1 MAETSQTIPKYHR
14 IAQDMIQ
21 MIREG
26 NLELGARIPS
36 ENEIIRTYG
45 VSNTTARKA
54 LQEIEHAGWVVKV
67 KGRGTFVE
75 NNKVERSADK
85 ILSFTRNMLQ
95 AGRKPSTRLLDARV
109 LAKGYS
115 STVNGRRYA
124 IKHPVFKIHRL
135 RLADDLPVML
145 EVRYISMAFC
155 PAIDKKDLEG
165 SLYEM
170 YEKDYKLHLRE
181 INQMLSIVMLSAEVM
196 EFFDL
201 AEPVPAFR
209 VEGVT
214 FCGKG
219 MILEMEDSLYRGDQY
234 RFAVKAT

>member
-75 NNKVERSADK
+75 NNKV
-85 ILSFTRNMLQ
+85 
-95 AGRKPSTRLLDARV
+95 
-109 LAKGYS
+109 
-115 STVNGRRYA
+115 
-124 IKHPVFKIHRL
+124 
-135 RLADDLPVML
+135 
-145 EVRYISMAFC
+145 
-155 PAIDKKDLEG
+155 
-165 SLYEM
+165 
-170 YEKDYKLHLRE
+170 
-181 INQMLSIVMLSAEVM
+181 
-196 EFFDL
+196 
-201 AEPVPAFR
+201 
-209 VEGVT
+209 
-214 FCGKG
+214 
-219 MILEMEDSLYRGDQY
+219 
-234 RFAVKAT
+234 

>member
-155 PAIDKKDLEG
+155 
-165 SLYEM
+165 
-170 YEKDYKLHLRE
+170 
-181 INQMLSIVMLSAEVM
+181 
-196 EFFDL
+196 
-201 AEPVPAFR
+201 
-209 VEGVT
+209 
-214 FCGKG
+214 
-219 MILEMEDSLYRGDQY
+219 
-234 RFAVKAT
+234 